1 MRVYRELRAFAEVL
15 LVPLAKGEDERERV
29 RGIGISPSL
38 RDTSLY
44 KGGKPTNLRLDAVR
58 CLFVCVYRELRSF
71 TKVKLWYNHSE
82 VVLGGEVF
90 AIVESEVLFK
100 S

>member
-58 CLFVCVYRELRSF
+58 CLSARVYRELRSF
-71 TKVKLWYNHSE
+71 TKVKLRLQRSE
-82 VVLGGEVF
+82 VYCISEVF
-90 AIVESEVLFK
+90 MV
-100 S
+100 